1 MAKSR
6 KKVNPAR
13 IDYANKQIILYKWFA
28 EKAKNPKSKEYK
40 MLVEYVKSFPNFE
53 VVIRENINI
62 NSNQEHYKGLTY
74 DYMNEYIK
82 RFEPVETRDAVLK
95 ELDDK
100 LFISE
105 CHSKAYR
112 YPEIKNWFLKKY
124 PEIVNYGM
132 PTVDKNSDED
142 QEEKDNAVAK
152 DEIAVEEDENTVIK
166 IDNAVAEN
174 DNATE
179 ENETVDP
186 AA

>member
-1 MAKSR
+1 MAKAR
-6 KKVNPAR
+6 KNPAR

-40 MLVEYVKSFPNFE
+40 MLVEYIKSLPNFE
-53 VVIRENINI
+53 VVIRGDINI

-74 DYMNEYIK
+74 DYMKEYIK

-112 YPEIKNWFLKKY
+112 YPEIKNWFLEKY

-142 QEEKDNAVAK
+142 QEEKDN
-152 DEIAVEEDENTVIK
+152 TVVK

-174 DNATE
+174 DNTTE
-179 ENETVDP
+179 ENEIVDP

>member
-53 VVIRENINI
+53 VVIREDIKT
-62 NSNQEHYKGLTY
+62 NSNQEHYEGLTY
-74 DYMNEYIK
+74 DYMKEYI
-82 RFEPVETRDAVLK
+82 RRYEPKETRDAVLQ
-95 ELDDK
+95 EFEDK

-105 CHSKAYR
+105 CHSKGHR
-112 YPEIKNWFLKKY
+112 YPAIKSWFLEKY

-132 PTVDKNSDED
+132 PTIKKDSEET
-142 QEEKDNAVAK
+142 QEEQSEETNDNKVEEIEFDNAA
-152 DEIAVEEDENTVIK
+152 
-166 IDNAVAEN
+166 
-174 DNATE
+174 
-179 ENETVDP
+179 
-186 AA
+186 

>member
-6 KKVNPAR
+6 KRINPAR

-28 EKAKNPKSKEYK
+28 EKAKNPKNKEYK

-53 VVIRENINI
+53 VVIREDINA

-74 DYMNEYIK
+74 DYMREYIK
-82 RFEPVETRDAVLK
+82 RYESEETRDAVLK

-132 PTVDKNSDED
+132 PTVDKNSDEV
-142 QEEKDNAVAK
+142 QEEKDNA
-152 DEIAVEEDENTVIK
+152 VIK

-179 ENETVDP
+179 ENEIVDP

>member
-6 KKVNPAR
+6 KNVNPAR
-13 IDYANKQIILYKWFA
+13 FDHANNRIVLYKWFS

-40 MLVEYVKSFPNFE
+40 ILIGYIKNLPNYE
-53 VVIRENINI
+53 VVVRENIDT
-62 NSNQEHYKGLTY
+62 NSNQEHYKGLSY
-74 DYMNEYIK
+74 DYMKEYIK

-132 PTVDKNSDED
+132 PTINENSEEI
-142 QEEKDNAVAK
+142 QETKS
-152 DEIAVEEDENTVIK
+152 EEPQLKKVS
-166 IDNAVAEN
+166 
-174 DNATE
+174 
-179 ENETVDP
+179 
-186 AA
+186 

>member
-1 MAKSR
+1 MAKAR
-6 KKVNPAR
+6 KNPAR
-13 IDYANKQIILYKWFA
+13 FDHANNKIILYKWFD
-28 EKAKNPKSKEYK
+28 EKARSPKNKEFK
-40 MLVEYVKSFPNFE
+40 MLVEYTRSFPTYKIE
-53 VVIRENINI
+53 VREDINT
-62 NSNQEHYKGLTY
+62 NNNQEHYKGLSY
-74 DYMNEYIK
+74 DYMKEYIK

-132 PTVDKNSDED
+132 PTVAKNSDEV
-142 QEEKDNAVAK
+142 QEEKDNA
-152 DEIAVEEDENTVIK
+152 VIK

>member
-6 KKVNPAR
+6 KRINPAR

-28 EKAKNPKSKEYK
+28 EKAKNPKNKEYK

-53 VVIRENINI
+53 VVIRVDINA

-74 DYMNEYIK
+74 DYMKEYIN

-112 YPEIKNWFLKKY
+112 YPEI
-124 PEIVNYGM
+124 VNYGM

-142 QEEKDNAVAK
+142 QEEKDNAV
-152 DEIAVEEDENTVIK
+152 IK

-174 DNATE
+174 VNATE
-179 ENETVDP
+179 GNDIVDP

>member
-1 MAKSR
+1 MK
-6 KKVNPAR
+6 
-13 IDYANKQIILYKWFA
+13 
-28 EKAKNPKSKEYK
+28 
-40 MLVEYVKSFPNFE
+40 
-53 VVIRENINI
+53 
-62 NSNQEHYKGLTY
+62 
-74 DYMNEYIK
+74 EYIK

-132 PTVDKNSDED
+132 PTVAKNSDDD
-142 QEEKDNAVAK
+142 QEEKDNAV
-152 DEIAVEEDENTVIK
+152 V
-166 IDNAVAEN
+166 EN

-179 ENETVDP
+179 
-186 AA
+186 